1 MLLGK
6 SSILFFCLRAAHLRG
21 ITVVPVPARSKAT
34 EPGITPL
41 YSRIKLHLWH
51 YNGKYL
57 LKYMIIAVCMLL
69 ATKSTHAQAERN
81 YADSNRVDTISM
93 HHIEPVHA
101 PSEDTAVTDDES
113 AGYDDQDDGY
123 VDTTIRHIY
132 DTSQFFFNWKSYYD
146 DPFSKQK
153 LKQRHLIDAEVKA
166 LKKNEDFWYIPA
178 VENLE
183 LRIKNDPQ
191 LRDSLLKKH
200 NHQLTDENQ
209 QSFVYEPWFNTL
221 LWVIIIGIFVAAIV
235 YFLVQN
241 KINIFS
247 KEAASLSDE
256 ATEDVYE
263 DIFSLSYTKLI
274 QQAEKEKD
282 YRVAIRLMFL
292 QILKSL
298 SDVGAIQYQ
307 PDHTDL
313 EYLQQLSQSKY
324 YKDFFNVMRSYE
336 YAWYGKFFIS
346 PEKYATIKND
356 FLKLQHGIR

>member
-1 MLLGK
+1 M
-6 SSILFFCLRAAHLRG
+6 
-21 ITVVPVPARSKAT
+21 
-34 EPGITPL
+34 E
-41 YSRIKLHLWH
+41 
-51 YNGKYL
+51 
-57 LKYMIIAVCMLL
+57 
-69 ATKSTHAQAERN
+69 TK
-81 YADSNRVDTISM
+81 
-93 HHIEPVHA
+93 P
-101 PSEDTAVTDDES
+101 
-113 AGYDDQDDGY
+113 
-123 VDTTIRHIY
+123 
-132 DTSQFFFNWKSYYD
+132 
-146 DPFSKQK
+146 
-153 LKQRHLIDAEVKA
+153 
-166 LKKNEDFWYIPA
+166 
-178 VENLE
+178 
-183 LRIKNDPQ
+183 KNDAS
-191 LRDSLLKKH
+191 DK
-200 NHQLTDENQ
+200 DEAKNKN
-209 QSFVYEPWFNTL
+209 SRY
-221 LWVIIIGIFVAAIV
+221 
-235 YFLVQN
+235 QN
-241 KINIFS
+241 DITG
-247 KEAASLSDE
+247 SDE